1 MSTIVPQ
8 VNCNSRASFLMAA
21 EQEDVLLLQAS
32 RLARV
37 LQNYLQAG
45 LAITGS

>member
-8 VNCNSRASFLMAA
+8 VNCNSRASFFMAA
-21 EQEDVLLLQAS
+21 GQEDVLVLQS
-32 RLARV
+32 GKLARV